1 MSNNATVEDNKLDIE
16 DDQCLIDD
24 SIKSLPLPVVLE
36 KEIKIHKGCKSL
48 GLYYLLRSLFAIFV
62 VFDEI

>member
-1 MSNNATVEDNKLDIE
+1 MEDNKLDVE

-48 GLYYLLRSLFAIFV
+48 GLYYLLHSFHDVCYVWSNVTLLRP
-62 VFDEI
+62 